1 MNYHASPPSPER
13 RALERVRRA
22 VRERD
27 AIDDDTLRVALRPYT
42 FDGTEAVHI
51 IRELTDGMLDA
62 GDDIKEQT
70 TVECVAML
78 RLQRLLEGLVP
89 IEAVLNIIARARG
102 D

>member
-1 MNYHASPPSPER
+1 MNYHANPPSPER

-51 IRELTDGMLDA
+51 IRELVNTFDDA
-62 GDDIKEQT
+62 EGDIKEQMT
-70 TVECVAML
+70 AECVAML
-78 RLQRLLEGLVP
+78 RLQRLLEHLVP
-89 IEAVLNIIARARG
+89 IEAVLNIIARTRG